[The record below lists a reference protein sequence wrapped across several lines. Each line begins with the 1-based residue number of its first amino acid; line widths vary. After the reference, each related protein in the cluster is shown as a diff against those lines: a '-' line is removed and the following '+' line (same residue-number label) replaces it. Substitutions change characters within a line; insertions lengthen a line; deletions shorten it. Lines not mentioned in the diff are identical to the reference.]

1 MTVINIDDYKFDVY
15 GYADELNA
23 EINKLKETISDLKKQ
38 LGASQS
44 KWVSCAER
52 LPDEHRRYLCMAYI
66 VDCYVEEVCLYDKEN
81 KRFLFNRVEVKVSH
95 YQSLPDKPVEK

>member
-1 MTVINIDDYKFDVY
+1 MTAIEILRKRVKRFPSTDQMADDAITRNVIAAMEEY
-15 GYADELNA
+15 
-23 EINKLKETISDLKKQ
+23 
-38 LGASQS
+38 ASQS